1 MPKTAVGRARIRN
14 GGTSYT
20 KGSPAINSSQ
30 QEKIMNPQEKWEDG
44 VREDAIA
51 LLGSRVWK
59 TNAKIWSPGGKRI
72 EYAKAGFGL

>member
-1 MPKTAVGRARIRN
+1 
-14 GGTSYT
+14 
-20 KGSPAINSSQ
+20 
-30 QEKIMNPQEKWEDG
+30 MNPQEKWEDG